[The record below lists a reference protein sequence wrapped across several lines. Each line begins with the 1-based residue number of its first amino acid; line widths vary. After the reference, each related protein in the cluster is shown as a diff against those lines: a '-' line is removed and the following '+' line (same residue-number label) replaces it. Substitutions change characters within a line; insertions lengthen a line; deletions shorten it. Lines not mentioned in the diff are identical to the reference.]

1 MELDSFRLFQRIK
14 LFGYEK
20 TRVFF
25 SLLLSPFLFLYS
37 FSSSFIPYP
46 FLLFLYPFPLP
57 PHHQL
62 DPTPSVLPPPLPLA
76 SPLWYECVCSTG
88 GEAAQRG
95 PAEGPTWPRDAV
107 ALVCGAR
114 AWHANSQDLLESLS
128 SWPSF
133 MRRAGAIPGR
143 LGGIRQALARMPA
156 MPGSRACLLRHTV
169 ALREW
174 RR

>member
-1 MELDSFRLFQRIK
+1 MKRQGSFSPCS
-14 LFGYEK
+14 
-20 TRVFF
+20 
-25 SLLLSPFLFLYS
+25 SLLFYSFTLSPFPLSLS
-37 FSSSFIPYP
+37 PSSSSFIPFP
-46 FLLFLYPFPLP
+46 FLLTINSIPLLLFYT
-57 PHHQL
+57 PH
-62 DPTPSVLPPPLPLA
+62 PTLA